1 MALLEPLIFN
11 ADNLDSLTKSNGVEL
26 LVRFLL
32 AQRTESDKPG
42 GLDGRQTDH
51 RGALL
56 KPRNKQSLT
65 EYNELITTRDFLDK
79 HGQVKHTNMI
89 RPLMRIL
96 SIAMRSSVLFARS
109 FMRDPRCGQK
119 VVALVDDMPGA
130 DEELIANCI
139 KVMKEVIIRPELN
152 DSLFN
157 LFPNLLNFIIG
168 TASSN
173 VQSASIVSEA
183 ALAIRQGLLAD
194 GRHAGDSQ
202 LLRPAQ
208 VREFF
213 SAIGQDS
220 AALALPAVS
229 SLVQELL
236 RFPAMRSA
244 VAQSGVPVRTE

>member
-1 MALLEPLIFN
+1 LALLEPLIFN

-51 RGALL
+51 RGTLL

-65 EYNELITTRDFLDK
+65 EYNELVTTRDFLDK
-79 HGQVKHTNMI
+79 HGNVKHTNMI
-89 RPLMRIL
+89 RPLLRIL

-119 VVALVDDMPGA
+119 IVALVDDMPGA

-139 KVMKEVIIRPELN
+139 KVMKEVIVRPELN

-194 GRHAGDSQ
+194 GRHSGDSQ
-202 LLRPAQ
+202 LLRPA
-208 VREFF
+208 
-213 SAIGQDS
+213 
-220 AALALPAVS
+220 
-229 SLVQELL
+229 
-236 RFPAMRSA
+236 
-244 VAQSGVPVRTE
+244 